1 MAKGNF
7 RYEQRGKDRGKTAM
21 KRLCLLSAVVLAM
34 ACSEKEKPAISVQLF
49 EAQLAAD
56 ARGPYYAGWDTVSFS
71 SSAQDAPVVYLVAPE
86 PLLTEWNITAF
97 KAGLEQL
104 DKTQVVTV
112 RINAYA
118 ERKMRDFCAQPANLK
133 RPLGLKVGE
142 RWLNFLPLLNPV
154 TDRIALRGFQAAEID
169 QLQRYIDNR

>member
-1 MAKGNF
+1 
-7 RYEQRGKDRGKTAM
+7 
-21 KRLCLLSAVVLAM
+21 M
-34 ACSEKEKPAISVQLF
+34 ACAEEQPAISIQLF

-56 ARGPYYAGWDTVSFS
+56 ARGPYYAGWDTVAFAS
-71 SSAQDAPVVYLVAPE
+71 SPTAGPTLYVVAPE
-86 PLLTEWNITAF
+86 PLLTEWNISAF
-97 KAGLEQL
+97 KAGLIQL
-104 DKTQVVTV
+104 DSTQIATA

-118 ERKMRDFCAQPANLK
+118 ERKMRDFSAQPTNLK

-154 TDRIALRGFQAAEID
+154 SDRIALRGFQSAEIE